1 MDLRGFTTSVSVEES
16 DFLEEFM
23 SCDFS
28 STRDKNNIGS
38 LTDLRKASVFDIDL
52 KNDFFA
58 LQYVLQYIQCFF
70 STLGKVFD

>member
-52 KNDFFA
+52 KMIF
-58 LQYVLQYIQCFF
+58 LHC
-70 STLGKVFD
+70 STFYSTFNVFNVRQGF

>member
-38 LTDLRKASVFDIDL
+38 LTDLRKASVFDLDL
-52 KNDFFA
+52 KMFF
-58 LQYVLQYIQCFF
+58 LLPVRFTVHSMF

>member
-38 LTDLRKASVFDIDL
+38 LTDLRKASVFDIDF
-52 KNDFFA
+52 KM
-58 LQYVLQYIQCFF
+58 IF
-70 STLGKVFD
+70 SCCTFYSTFNVFNVRQGF

>member
-38 LTDLRKASVFDIDL
+38 LTDLRKASVFDI
-52 KNDFFA
+52 A
-58 LQYVLQYIQCFF
+58 R
-70 STLGKVFD
+70 G